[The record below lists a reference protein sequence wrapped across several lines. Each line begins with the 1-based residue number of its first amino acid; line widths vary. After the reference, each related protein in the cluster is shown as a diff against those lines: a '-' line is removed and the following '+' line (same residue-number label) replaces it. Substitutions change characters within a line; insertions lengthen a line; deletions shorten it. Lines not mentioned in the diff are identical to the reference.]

1 MVVRQEVATVVETY
15 NQKAKVKIK
24 RSSECEHCKAA
35 KFCGM
40 LSKPYILI
48 EADNPVQAKQGEE
61 VLVKIEVEDEV
72 KAAFIL
78 YFIPLVAFMLGMVVG
93 YWVHLFRNPNLSM
106 CFFSFLFL
114 GISFIGIKLYN
125 DRIYKKSPFF
135 TPVITKVLHKS

>member
-1 MVVRQEVATVVETY
+1 MSVRQEVATVVETY
-15 NQKAKVKIK
+15 NRKAKVKIK

-40 LSKPYILI
+40 LSRPYILI

-61 VLVKIEVEDEV
+61 VLVKIEVEDEL
-72 KAAFIL
+72 KAAFLL
-78 YFIPLVAFMLGMVVG
+78 YFIPLVAFMLGMLLG
-93 YWVHLFRNPNLSM
+93 SWVHLFGNPNLSM

-125 DRIYKKSPFF
+125 DRIYKQRSFS
-135 TPVITKVLHKS
+135 TPVITKVLHKT